1 MADFEV
7 TGDEGRPDLDA
18 ESEKEKQLIRR
29 LLKAYNSARTFDK
42 DARKE
47 YAKDRKYASGKADL
61 TWAVDANYIGTFIDI
76 LISFLYGQDPDVLA
90 QPTEKV
96 GTTPDENDE
105 MFADTLQLVIRLLW
119 KNARLKKYFRK
130 MLRSS
135 LSVGPG
141 WLKVIMV
148 VEKRNNPLIEN
159 KLNDARDNMAR
170 LVAKRE
176 TIKNKEGDKDE
187 EEINVLIKESELL
200 MASLSDKLEVVFRRG
215 LAIDFVRA
223 EDMQVSLDVSEIS
236 DHLSANWNANQMF
249 IQSDEA
255 PMMFPRL
262 TAEDLKTAKVFYQ
275 RKDKKDS
282 SAANVT
288 AEDAEKYTAA
298 TQTGGG
304 AEDEVKFI
312 RVVELWDKRDNH
324 IKTMIDGVNKWARL
338 PYQPP
343 HASTRFYPYFELA
356 LFETDSERHPQSLT
370 GRLIKLQEEY
380 SSARS
385 NGRLA
390 RERSVPGIIF
400 DAQKITPDD
409 IKKIERSVHQE
420 YVGVNPIGGDD
431 IRKAFAEKPVG
442 KYDPRIYDTS
452 ASVKDMEVIAG
463 VQEAL
468 SQGISRTK
476 TATEANIEQTGFASR
491 TGADR
496 DTEED
501 VLTDLARYTAELS
514 LQALP
519 YEYVVKIA
527 GKLAFWPE
535 NMPFEEV
542 VTMVNVEIEGGTT
555 GKPNKDAER
564 QSWATVMPLIRETI
578 IVIQQAFAAG
588 NVPLA
593 EALSELL
600 RETLQ
605 RMDDRVNLDRFLP
618 TLAAT
623 PEGAVPAEQAGG
635 AVTPSPG
642 AAAPAGAPVQ

>member
-1 MADFEV
+1 
-7 TGDEGRPDLDA
+7 
-18 ESEKEKQLIRR
+18 
-29 LLKAYNSARTFDK
+29 
-42 DARKE
+42 
-47 YAKDRKYASGKADL
+47 
-61 TWAVDANYIGTFIDI
+61 
-76 LISFLYGQDPDVLA
+76 
-90 QPTEKV
+90 
-96 GTTPDENDE
+96 
-105 MFADTLQLVIRLLW
+105 
-119 KNARLKKYFRK
+119 
-130 MLRSS
+130 
-135 LSVGPG
+135 
-141 WLKVIMV
+141 
-148 VEKRNNPLIEN
+148 
-159 KLNDARDNMAR
+159 ARDNMAR
-170 LVAKRE
+170 LVAKRKAIQE
-176 TIKNKEGDKDE
+176 NEDKDE
-187 EEINVLIKESELL
+187 DEINALIKESELL
-200 MASLSDKLEVVFRRG
+200 MASLTEKLEVVFRRG
-215 LAIDFVRA
+215 LAVDFVRG
-223 EDMQVSLDVSEIS
+223 EDMQVSLDVGEIS
-236 DHLSANWNANQMF
+236 DYLSANWVANQMF
-249 IQSDEA
+249 IQQDEA

-262 TAEDLKTAKVFYQ
+262 ESEDLKTAKIFYQ
-275 RKDKKDS
+275 RKDKKDA

-288 AEDAEKYTAA
+288 DSDAEKYTPA
-298 TQTGGG
+298 TQTSDG

-324 IKTMIDGVNKWARL
+324 IKTMIDGVNRWARL

-343 HASTRFYPYFELA
+343 YASTRFYPYFELA
-356 LFETDSERHPQSLT
+356 LFEVDGDRHPQSLT
-370 GRLIKLQEEY
+370 GRLVKLQEEY

-409 IKKIERSVHQE
+409 IKKIERSVTQE

-442 KYDPRIYDTS
+442 QYDPRIYDTTP
-452 ASVKDMEVIAG
+452 SVKDMEVMAG

-501 VLTDLARYTAELS
+501 VLTDLAQYTAELS
-514 LQALP
+514 MQALP
-519 YEYVVKIA
+519 YNYVVKIA

-535 NMPFEEV
+535 GLPFEEV

-555 GKPNKDAER
+555 GKPNKQAEQ

-578 IVIQQAFAAG
+578 IVIQQAFATG

-593 EALSELL
+593 EALQELL

-605 RMDDRVNLDRFLP
+605 RMDDRVNLDRFIP
-618 TLAAT
+618 ILAAT
-623 PEGAVPAEQAGG
+623 PEGAVPIDQAGG
-635 AVTPSPG
+635 PVTPTAKTPG
-642 AAAPAGAPVQ
+642 QAPAGQPAQ